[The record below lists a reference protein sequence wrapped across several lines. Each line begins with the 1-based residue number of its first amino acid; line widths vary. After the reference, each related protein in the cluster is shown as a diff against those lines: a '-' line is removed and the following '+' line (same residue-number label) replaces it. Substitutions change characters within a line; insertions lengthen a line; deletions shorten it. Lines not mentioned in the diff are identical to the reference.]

1 MKRYFIYLFA
11 AMLVSMLARTAT
23 AQYSIPSKMDWWYEA
38 RFGMFIHFGSYSYLG
53 HGEWAYFTENWTKGP
68 YQSQVTSNFNP
79 VDFNGGTIARL
90 AKKAGMKYLVIT
102 AKHHEGFSMWDTE
115 VESFKD
121 VTGTYPYDLPGFT
134 AFTTRDILQELMD
147 SCEAQGIKFC
157 LYYSI
162 MDWCH
167 SSQEVNRSSYYS
179 DMASFVARTAY
190 INDMK
195 LQLNELITK
204 YHPAVLWFDGDWTEY
219 SGTPTLSK
227 WWTKNDGIDLYNYMI
242 GLDSGIIVNER
253 VCRSFGLGDFECPE
267 RTIPDSP
274 RSRQWETCQTM
285 NKSWGYNSS
294 DDDYKTP
301 AKLIEELVKV
311 VSRDGNYLLN
321 IGPKG
326 DGTVPAQT
334 TEILESIGEWMSIY
348 GESLYGAT
356 RSPFSEEPS
365 WGFYTKKPGKIY
377 LHVFT
382 WPTNGSLTVPSPSDT
397 VKRIFLMNDSAN
409 LLNFSYSDDNITI
422 SIPENMPNPYN
433 SVIVMDTSLTDAS
446 VLISKITVTGEGGSS
461 IITGK
466 GGTLQMLADIEP
478 TNASDKSLTWS
489 VSDTSIAS
497 ISVTGL
503 LSGKKNGSVYVI
515 ASANDGSNIQGQ
527 LIITIDD
534 ITNIGHEVRNDD
546 NISLFPNPVED
557 GILNIK
563 QAGRSTLDVTIYN
576 VNGQQ
581 VLKQKMSGKVLVL
594 EVSDLLPGVYSVK
607 VSDGENVITRK
618 FNIK

>member
-1 MKRYFIYLFA
+1 MKQNVIMEKKITCLFA
-11 AMLVSMLARTAT
+11 ALLVSMLVSVQTAT
-23 AQYSIPSKMDWWYEA
+23 AQYSIPAKMEWWYEA

-53 HGEWAYFTENWTKGP
+53 HGEWAYFTEKNPVWTKST

-90 AKKAGMKYLVIT
+90 AKKAGMKYVVIT
-102 AKHHEGFSMWDTE
+102 AKHHEGFCMWDTE

-121 VTGTYPYDLPGFT
+121 VTGTKQFDLPGFT
-134 AFTTRDILQELMD
+134 TFTTRDILQELKD

-167 SSQEVNRSSYYS
+167 SSQEVNRSTYYS
-179 DMASFVARTAY
+179 DMASFSARTAY

-204 YHPAVLWFDGDWTEY
+204 YYPAVLWFDGDWTEY
-219 SGTPTLSK
+219 SGTPTLTK
-227 WWTKNDGIDLYNYMI
+227 WWTKNDGIDLYNYVI
-242 GLDSGIIVNER
+242 GLDPNIIVNER

-267 RTIPDSP
+267 REIPDSP

-285 NKSWGYNSS
+285 NNSWGYNSS
-294 DDDYKTP
+294 DNNYKTP
-301 AKLIEELVKV
+301 KTLIQQLVKV

-334 TEILESIGEWMSIY
+334 TEILESIGEWMTIY

-356 RSPFSEEPS
+356 RSPFSVEPS

-397 VKRIFLMNDSAN
+397 VKRIFLMNDPEN
-409 LLNFSYSDDNITI
+409 LLNFSESNGEITI
-422 SIPENMPNPYN
+422 SIPVNSPDPYN
-433 SVIVMDTSLTDAS
+433 SVIVMDTSGVPDS
-446 VLISKITVTGEGGSS
+446 PVNISKNILTG
-461 IITGK
+461 
-466 GGTLQMLADIEP
+466 D
-478 TNASDKSLTWS
+478 
-489 VSDTSIAS
+489 
-497 ISVTGL
+497 
-503 LSGKKNGSVYVI
+503 
-515 ASANDGSNIQGQ
+515 
-527 LIITIDD
+527 
-534 ITNIGHEVRNDD
+534 NDD

-563 QAGRSTLDVTIYN
+563 QAGRSTLDITVYN
-576 VNGQQ
+576 VVGQQ
-581 VLKQKMSGKVLVL
+581 VLNQKMSGEFYVLV
-594 EVSDLLPGVYSVK
+594 VSALLPGIYLAK
-607 VSDGENVITRK
+607 VSNGEKVITRK
-618 FNIK
+618 FIRK

>member
-1 MKRYFIYLFA
+1 MKQNVIMEKKITCLFA
-11 AMLVSMLARTAT
+11 ALLVSMLVSVQTAT
-23 AQYSIPSKMDWWYEA
+23 AQYSIPAKMEWWYEA

-53 HGEWAYFTENWTKGP
+53 HGEWAYFTEKNPVWTKST

-90 AKKAGMKYLVIT
+90 AKKAGMKYVVIT
-102 AKHHEGFSMWDTE
+102 AKHHEGFCMWDTE

-121 VTGTYPYDLPGFT
+121 VTGTKQFDLPGFT
-134 AFTTRDILQELMD
+134 TFTTRDILQELKD

-179 DMASFVARTAY
+179 DMASFSARTAY

-204 YHPAVLWFDGDWTEY
+204 YYPAVLWFDGDWTEY
-219 SGTPTLSK
+219 SGTPTLTK
-227 WWTKNDGIDLYNYMI
+227 WWTKNDGIDLYNYVI
-242 GLDSGIIVNER
+242 GLDPNIIVNER

-267 RTIPDSP
+267 REIPDSP

-285 NKSWGYNSS
+285 NNSWGYNSS
-294 DDDYKTP
+294 DNNYKTP
-301 AKLIEELVKV
+301 KTLIQQLVKV

-334 TEILESIGEWMSIY
+334 TEILESIGEWMTIY

-397 VKRIFLMNDSAN
+397 VKRIFLMNDPEN
-409 LLNFSYSDDNITI
+409 LLNFSESNGEITI
-422 SIPENMPNPYN
+422 SIPVNSPDPYN
-433 SVIVMDTSLTDAS
+433 SVIVMDTSGVPDS
-446 VLISKITVTGEGGSS
+446 PVNISKNILTG
-461 IITGK
+461 
-466 GGTLQMLADIEP
+466 D
-478 TNASDKSLTWS
+478 
-489 VSDTSIAS
+489 
-497 ISVTGL
+497 
-503 LSGKKNGSVYVI
+503 
-515 ASANDGSNIQGQ
+515 
-527 LIITIDD
+527 
-534 ITNIGHEVRNDD
+534 NDD

-563 QAGRSTLDVTIYN
+563 QAGRSTLDITVYN
-576 VNGQQ
+576 IVGQQ
-581 VLKQKMSGKVLVL
+581 VLNQKMSGEFYVLV
-594 EVSDLLPGVYSVK
+594 VSALLPGIYLAK
-607 VSDGENVITRK
+607 VSNGEKVITRK
-618 FNIK
+618 FIRK

>member
-1 MKRYFIYLFA
+1 MEKKITCLFA
-11 AMLVSMLARTAT
+11 ALLVSMLVSVQTAT
-23 AQYSIPSKMDWWYEA
+23 AQYSIPAKMEWWYEA

-53 HGEWAYFTENWTKGP
+53 HGEWAYFTEKNPVWTKST

-90 AKKAGMKYLVIT
+90 AKKAGMKYVVIT
-102 AKHHEGFSMWDTE
+102 AKHHEGFCMWDTE

-121 VTGTYPYDLPGFT
+121 VTGTKQFDLPGFT
-134 AFTTRDILQELMD
+134 TFTTRDILQELKD

-179 DMASFVARTAY
+179 DMASFSARTAY

-204 YHPAVLWFDGDWTEY
+204 YYPAVLWFDGDWTEY
-219 SGTPTLSK
+219 SGTPTLTK
-227 WWTKNDGIDLYNYMI
+227 WWTKNDGIDLYNYVI
-242 GLDSGIIVNER
+242 GLDPNIIVNER

-267 RTIPDSP
+267 REIPDSP

-285 NKSWGYNSS
+285 NNSWGYNSS
-294 DDDYKTP
+294 DNNYKTP
-301 AKLIEELVKV
+301 KTLIQQLVKV

-334 TEILESIGEWMSIY
+334 TEILESIGEWMTVY
-348 GESLYGAT
+348 GESLYGAK
-356 RSPFSEEPS
+356 RSPFSKEPS

-377 LHVFT
+377 LHIFT

-397 VKRIFLMNDSAN
+397 VKRIFLMNDPEN
-409 LLNFSYSDDNITI
+409 LLNFSESNGEITI
-422 SIPENMPNPYN
+422 SIPVNSPDPYN
-433 SVIVMDTSLTDAS
+433 SVIVMDTSGVPDS
-446 VLISKITVTGEGGSS
+446 PVNISKNILTG
-461 IITGK
+461 
-466 GGTLQMLADIEP
+466 D
-478 TNASDKSLTWS
+478 
-489 VSDTSIAS
+489 
-497 ISVTGL
+497 
-503 LSGKKNGSVYVI
+503 
-515 ASANDGSNIQGQ
+515 
-527 LIITIDD
+527 
-534 ITNIGHEVRNDD
+534 NDD

-563 QAGRSTLDVTIYN
+563 QAGRSTLDITVYN
-576 VNGQQ
+576 IVGQQ
-581 VLKQKMSGKVLVL
+581 VLNQKMSGEFYVLV
-594 EVSDLLPGVYSVK
+594 VSALLPGIYLAK
-607 VSDGENVITRK
+607 VSNGEKVITRK
-618 FNIK
+618 FIRK